1 MFKVVFSVLFLL
13 DGVLASPITLRAA
26 GAFFSPPLIAASA
39 LSPPETFQSVSR
51 DLRSEETRQS
61 AAPLPVTL
69 SETLSSLTPV
79 LNNVE
84 NILVSLTGSAGDLF
98 STFDSPP
105 SQVQGAL
112 EILTSQFGT
121 LTSGMNSAHVRLNEA
136 HTPDFSSTQDFLTKI
151 KTIVLRVRC
160 QWWHLSIYSLLD
172 VPLRRRRLINN
183 FLTIRT

>member
-1 MFKVVFSVLFLL
+1 M
-13 DGVLASPITLRAA
+13 
-26 GAFFSPPLIAASA
+26 
-39 LSPPETFQSVSR
+39 
-51 DLRSEETRQS
+51 
-61 AAPLPVTL
+61 
-69 SETLSSLTPV
+69 SSLTPV

-136 HTPDFSSTQDFLTKI
+136 HTPDFSPIQDFLTKI